1 MKIFRLL
8 PALILTVAACSDKG
22 HKAEMQYSFTLESTS
37 ITLRAGDSAK
47 LGIRSVI
54 DGISFGS
61 YDFTQDKLKLAFS
74 SSDEEIATV
83 DADGT
88 VTAVANGKCEISV
101 TSKVTWYVEKAYI
114 SVGISPDISSGA
126 LVSDVH
132 TFSQDLSQALDAEN
146 INMPTGIL
154 NSAQG
159 LDIDKDG
166 NRFVSYES
174 DGSVC
179 IARVPAGGS
188 KSDAIMTCR
197 FGGHG
202 DGFCVENTTD
212 GVYVWTVGSMGE
224 DAGYSGGK
232 ANSSDVR
239 LICRYK
245 YQAGKTVFPED
256 AIDRF

>member
-22 HKAEMQYSFTLESTS
+22 QKAEMQYSFTLENTS

-47 LGIRSVI
+47 LGIKSVI

-83 DADGT
+83 DAYGT

-132 TFSQDLSQALDAEN
+132 TFSQDLS
-146 INMPTGIL
+146 
-154 NSAQG
+154 
-159 LDIDKDG
+159 
-166 NRFVSYES
+166 
-174 DGSVC
+174 
-179 IARVPAGGS
+179 
-188 KSDAIMTCR
+188 
-197 FGGHG
+197 
-202 DGFCVENTTD
+202 
-212 GVYVWTVGSMGE
+212 
-224 DAGYSGGK
+224 
-232 ANSSDVR
+232 
-239 LICRYK
+239 LIH
-245 YQAGKTVFPED
+245 
-256 AIDRF
+256 I